1 METIYY
7 TLDARRVS
15 RFDMASGEAAPIC
28 RQYAVLR
35 PRDEPH
41 EGAEGKILDFAAY
54 RRALTA
60 PEEEEYD
67 QLHPAPKAAL
77 SAKPESTR
85 TGLVLD
91 ILATVGILT
100 MAAVVILA
108 FVPFLL
114 SF

>member
-7 TLDARRVS
+7 TLDARRIS
-15 RFDMASGEAAPIC
+15 RFDMASGEAAPTY

-35 PRDEPH
+35 RKEEPRAGED
-41 EGAEGKILDFAAY
+41 GKVLDFAAY

-60 PEEEEYD
+60 PQEEDYAES
-67 QLHPAPKAAL
+67 QPAPKAMPPARR
-77 SAKPESTR
+77 ESTR

-91 ILATVGILT
+91 VLATVGILT
-100 MAAVVILA
+100 MAAAVILA